1 MTTQK
6 LATRC
11 AHVLLGAVA
20 LIATLSLHAAA
31 GANTNG
37 FVAEIDT
44 NDRAV
49 VAESY
54 LASIEATTTVHHGW
68 TGSESACNAGTD
80 ADTFT
85 AATIESINWFRRM
98 AGLQAVVEDPAA
110 SRSAQDAALMMHAQG
125 TLSHYPTTAWRCYS
139 TSGADS
145 AGRSNLTL
153 GVIGPRGIIGQVED
167 PGAGNEALGHRRWLL
182 FPQLT
187 HVGVGNTSYAS
198 AIEVIGDFG
207 PSVSRSDWITW
218 PPSGYVPDDVVFDRW
233 SVSYAGG
240 SVDFSSASAS
250 VTENGRPVSVTTYPV
265 QNGFGDP
272 TLGFEVNDINPHAS
286 GDVLYDVTITNV
298 IIDGKAQT
306 HRYQFR
312 AFDPHS
318 APAHQHKCNGYVAT
332 IVGTPGDDVITGTT
346 GHDVI
351 VALAG
356 DDRIT
361 ALGGADIICGGHG
374 DDIIRAG
381 WGNDTIFGGTGA
393 DDIQG
398 NGGRDWVD
406 GGLGRDRIAGG
417 AGADTLIG
425 GLHTDR
431 LLGNEGKDVC
441 WGDAAH
447 LVLATSTD
455 NRTCE
460 SGG

>member
-1 MTTQK
+1 MT
-6 LATRC
+6 ATRRVQ
-11 AHVLLGAVA
+11 ALLAVVA
-20 LIATLSLHAAA
+20 IIATLLTVNSAA
-31 GANTNG
+31 GANASG

-44 NDRAV
+44 NDRAL
-49 VAESY
+49 VARTY
-54 LASIEATTTVHHGW
+54 LDSIEDGALVNHGW
-68 TGSESACNAGTD
+68 NGSASACRAGTD
-80 ADTFT
+80 ADSFT
-85 AATIESINWFRRM
+85 AATLESINWFRRM
-98 AGLQAVVEDPAA
+98 AGLQVVVEDAAA
-110 SRSAQDAALMMHAQG
+110 SRSAQNAALMMHAQG
-125 TLSHYPTTAWRCYS
+125 SLSHYPSSAWRCH
-139 TSGADS
+139 TASGADS

-153 GVIGPRGIIGQVED
+153 GVIGPRGVVGQIED

-182 FPQLT
+182 FPELT

-207 PSVSRSDWITW
+207 PSVSRSDWVTW
-218 PPSGYVPDDVVFDRW
+218 PPAGYVPDDVVFDRW

-240 SVDFSSASAS
+240 AVDFSRASAT

-272 TLGFEVNDINPHAS
+272 TLGFEVSGINPEAV
-286 GDVLYDVTITNV
+286 GDVLYDVTVSNV

-318 APAHQHKCNGYVAT
+318 APPAHQHKCNGYVAT
-332 IVGTPGDDVITGTT
+332 IVGTPGDDVIRGTT
-346 GHDVI
+346 GRDVI
-351 VALAG
+351 VALGG

-374 DDIIRAG
+374 DDVIRGG
-381 WGNDTIFGGTGA
+381 WGHDTIFGGTGA
-393 DDIQG
+393 DNIQG
-398 NGGRDWVD
+398 NGGRDWIN

-425 GLHTDR
+425 GRHTDR
-431 LLGNEGKDVC
+431 LLGNEGRDVC
-441 WGDAAH
+441 WGYAAQQ
-447 LVLATSTD
+447 VLSSSTD

-460 SGG
+460 QGG